1 MLLNSLI
8 VLCQNDT
15 TASISTGDTI
25 QADTIVEISISNIR
39 KANVLMLERKSLL
52 NITTQQDSII
62 YLQNKYINE
71 QDSIISGFKYKV
83 NESNRINEDLK
94 KMYDRERRKTV
105 IFGTTS
111 GVLAAV
117 VVTTILVSSLK

>member
-1 MLLNSLI
+1 MLLNSLTS
-8 VLCQNDT
+8 LCQNNT
-15 TASISTGDTI
+15 TASTSTGDTI
-25 QADTIVEISISNIR
+25 QVDTIVEIPISSIR

-62 YLQNKYINE
+62 CLQVRYIGE
-71 QDSIISGFKYKV
+71 QDSIISGFKHKV
-83 NESNRINEDLK
+83 AENNRINEDLK
-94 KMYDRERRKTV
+94 KMYDRERRRTI

-117 VVTTILVSSLK
+117 VVTTILVNTLK

>member
-15 TASISTGDTI
+15 TASISTGDII
-25 QADTIVEISISNIR
+25 QADTIVEIPVSNIR

-52 NITTQQDSII
+52 DITSEQDSII
-62 YLQNKYINE
+62 CLQNKYINE
-71 QDSIISGFKYKV
+71 QDSIISGFKYKI

>member
-1 MLLNSLI
+1 MLLNSLTS
-8 VLCQNDT
+8 LCQNDT

-25 QADTIVEISISNIR
+25 QADTIVEIPISSIR
-39 KANVLMLERKSLL
+39 KANVLMIERKFLL
-52 NITTQQDSII
+52 DITSEQDSII
-62 YLQNKYINE
+62 CLQNKYINE
-71 QDSIISGFKYKV
+71 QDSIISGFKHKV